1 MSGICGIVYKDTSHT
16 VQGDLIENMLLRMK
30 HRGPDESEHF
40 LELNVGL
47 GLVSTKHELTDES
60 EEKIKVSSDGRYRIV
75 FDGRI
80 LNANDLRKEL
90 QGAGFSFR
98 SSSDAELVLNAYVKW
113 GESCLHRFVGSWAFV
128 ICDCSEKKLFGARDR
143 YGTKPLYY
151 NEDQDHFIFAS
162 EISALFALPQLRK
175 GIEHQSLFDFLVFN
189 RTDQSVGTFYEGV
202 FRLQHGHSFS
212 ITAGEVSIS
221 QWYDLRSELG
231 NPFEKPSEFLDILT
245 GAIELNVQG
254 GMDLGLSLSG
264 GLDSSAIASIMIK
277 KLGSREFHTFS
288 AVYGRHEVG
297 DESEFINLYR
307 PHLNNMHFLT
317 PSAESL
323 LNDYEHFIRTLGE
336 PVPSTSP
343 YAQYKVMQ
351 CAKDFVQI
359 TIDGQGSDEQLAG
372 YPYLFG
378 FFFKELAS
386 KGRLLKLF
394 SEMLCYHHNHRSLV
408 GIKSFLY
415 FLLPAA
421 LKTSLRTKRL
431 DYLNPDFNAKYSGS
445 NRIADT
451 IYEASSLQ
459 DALIR
464 HFEYKLEH
472 LLKWGDRNSTR
483 FSIESRMPFLD
494 HRLVERSLATKS
506 DFLISK
512 GMTKSIL
519 RKGLK
524 GILPDEIRERR
535 SKYGFETPQ
544 DKWFR
549 DPRWTAVI
557 NDVLND
563 PLLEDYVDL
572 NKCRTLYQDHVSGKI
587 NIAKEIWKW
596 INLSVWIRQ
605 NWEGV

>member
-1 MSGICGIVYKDTSHT
+1 MSGICGIVYKDAARA
-16 VQGDLIENMLLRMK
+16 VNGDLIENMVLRLK
-30 HRGPDESEHF
+30 HRGLDKSECF
-40 LELNVGL
+40 LDLNVGL
-47 GLVSTKHELTDES
+47 GLVSTKHELIDEID
-60 EEKIKVSSDGRYRIV
+60 ENIKTALDGRYRIV

-80 LNANDLRKEL
+80 LNSKEL
-90 QGAGFSFR
+90 RREMQDLGISFH
-98 SSSDAELVLNAYVKW
+98 SSSDAEVVLNAYINW
-113 GESCLHRFVGSWAFV
+113 GESCLHRFIGSWAFV
-128 ICDCSEKKLFGARDR
+128 VYDCNEKRLFGARDR
-143 YGTKPLYY
+143 YGVKPLYY
-151 NEDQDHFIFAS
+151 HEGKDHFVFAS
-162 EISALFALPQLRK
+162 EISVLFALPQLRND
-175 GIEHQSLFDFLVFN
+175 IEHQSVFDFLVFN

-202 FRLQHGHSFS
+202 LRLQHGHSFS

-221 QWYDLRSELG
+221 QWYDLRNKIGRPL
-231 NPFEKPSEFLDILT
+231 EKPAEFLDVFT
-245 GAIELNVQG
+245 ESIELNTQG
-254 GMDLGLSLSG
+254 DKLLGLSLSG
-264 GLDSSAIASIMIK
+264 GLDSSAIASVMIK
-277 KLGSREFHTFS
+277 KLGLTEFHTFS
-288 AVYGRHEVG
+288 AVYGKHEIG
-297 DESEFINLYR
+297 DESEYINLYR

-323 LNDYEHFIRTLGE
+323 LDDYKHFIRTLGE

-351 CAKDFVQI
+351 CAKDFVQV

-378 FFFKELAS
+378 FYFKELAS
-386 KGRLLKLF
+386 KGRLLKLI
-394 SEMLCYHHNHRSLV
+394 SEMLCYYHNHHELV

-421 LKTSLRTKRL
+421 LKTSLRTKRF
-431 DYLNPDFNAKYSGS
+431 DYLNSDFNAKYSGS

-464 HFEYKLEH
+464 HFEYKIEH
-472 LLKWGDRNSTR
+472 LLKWGDRNSTC
-483 FSIESRMPFLD
+483 FSIESRMPFMD

-506 DFLISK
+506 DLLISN

-519 RKGLK
+519 RKALK
-524 GILPDEIRERR
+524 GILPDEIRERK

-572 NKCRTLYQDHVSGKI
+572 NKCRVLYQEHLSGKL
-587 NIAKEIWKW
+587 NIAKEVWKW

-605 NWEGV
+605 NRESI

>member
-1 MSGICGIVYKDTSHT
+1 MSGICGIVYKDAARA
-16 VQGDLIENMLLRMK
+16 VNGDLIENMVLRLK
-30 HRGPDESEHF
+30 HRGLDKSECF
-40 LELNVGL
+40 LDLNVGL
-47 GLVSTKHELTDES
+47 GLVSTKHELIDEID
-60 EEKIKVSSDGRYRIV
+60 ENIKTALDGRYRIV

-80 LNANDLRKEL
+80 LNSKEL
-90 QGAGFSFR
+90 RREMQDLGISFH
-98 SSSDAELVLNAYVKW
+98 SSSDAEVVLNAYINW
-113 GESCLHRFVGSWAFV
+113 GESCLHRFIGSWAFV
-128 ICDCSEKKLFGARDR
+128 VYDCNEKRLFGARDR
-143 YGTKPLYY
+143 YGVKPLYY
-151 NEDQDHFIFAS
+151 HEGKDHFVFAS
-162 EISALFALPQLRK
+162 EISVLFALPQLRND
-175 GIEHQSLFDFLVFN
+175 IEHQSVFDFLVFN

-202 FRLQHGHSFS
+202 LRLQHGHSFS

-221 QWYDLRSELG
+221 QWYDLRNKIGRPL
-231 NPFEKPSEFLDILT
+231 EKPAEFLDVFT
-245 GAIELNVQG
+245 ESIELNTQG
-254 GMDLGLSLSG
+254 DKLLGLSLSG
-264 GLDSSAIASIMIK
+264 GLDSSAIASVMIK
-277 KLGSREFHTFS
+277 KLGLTEFHTFS
-288 AVYGRHEVG
+288 AVYGKHEIG
-297 DESEFINLYR
+297 DESEYINLYR

-323 LNDYEHFIRTLGE
+323 LDDYKHFIRTLGE
-336 PVPSTSP
+336 PVPSISP

-351 CAKDFVQI
+351 CAKDFVQV

-378 FFFKELAS
+378 FYFKELAS
-386 KGRLLKLF
+386 KGRLLKLI
-394 SEMLCYHHNHRSLV
+394 SEMLCYYHNHHELV

-421 LKTSLRTKRL
+421 LKTSLRTKRF
-431 DYLNPDFNAKYSGS
+431 DYLNSDFNAKYSGS

-464 HFEYKLEH
+464 HFEYKIEH
-472 LLKWGDRNSTR
+472 LLKWGDRNSTC
-483 FSIESRMPFLD
+483 FSIESRMPFMD

-506 DFLISK
+506 DLLISN

-519 RKGLK
+519 RKALK
-524 GILPDEIRERR
+524 GILPDEIRERK

-572 NKCRTLYQDHVSGKI
+572 NKCRVLYQEHLSGKL
-587 NIAKEIWKW
+587 NIAKEVWKW

-605 NWEGV
+605 NRESI

>member
-1 MSGICGIVYKDTSHT
+1 
-16 VQGDLIENMLLRMK
+16 MK
-30 HRGPDESEHF
+30 KR
-40 LELNVGL
+40 
-47 GLVSTKHELTDES
+47 
-60 EEKIKVSSDGRYRIV
+60 
-75 FDGRI
+75 
-80 LNANDLRKEL
+80 
-90 QGAGFSFR
+90 
-98 SSSDAELVLNAYVKW
+98 
-113 GESCLHRFVGSWAFV
+113 
-128 ICDCSEKKLFGARDR
+128 LFGARDR
-143 YGTKPLYY
+143 YGVKPLYY
-151 NEDQDHFIFAS
+151 HEGKDHFVFAS
-162 EISALFALPQLRK
+162 EISVLFALPQLRND
-175 GIEHQSLFDFLVFN
+175 IEHQSVFDFLVFN

-202 FRLQHGHSFS
+202 LRLQHGHSFS

-221 QWYDLRSELG
+221 QWYDLRNKIGRPL
-231 NPFEKPSEFLDILT
+231 EKPAEFLDVFT
-245 GAIELNVQG
+245 ESIELNTQG
-254 GMDLGLSLSG
+254 DKLLGLSLSG
-264 GLDSSAIASIMIK
+264 GLDSSAIASVMIK
-277 KLGSREFHTFS
+277 KLGLTEFHTFS
-288 AVYGRHEVG
+288 AVYGKHEIG
-297 DESEFINLYR
+297 DESEYINLYR

-323 LNDYEHFIRTLGE
+323 LDDYKHFIRTLGE

-351 CAKDFVQI
+351 CAKDFVQV

-378 FFFKELAS
+378 FYFKELAS
-386 KGRLLKLF
+386 KGRLLKLI
-394 SEMLCYHHNHRSLV
+394 SEMLCYYHNHHELV

-421 LKTSLRTKRL
+421 LKTSLRTKRF
-431 DYLNPDFNAKYSGS
+431 DYLNSDFNAKYSGS

-464 HFEYKLEH
+464 HFEYKIEH
-472 LLKWGDRNSTR
+472 LLKWGDRNSTC
-483 FSIESRMPFLD
+483 FSIESRMPFMD

-506 DFLISK
+506 DLLISN

-519 RKGLK
+519 RKALK
-524 GILPDEIRERR
+524 GILPDEIRERK

-572 NKCRTLYQDHVSGKI
+572 NKCRVLYQEHLSGKL
-587 NIAKEIWKW
+587 NIAKEVWKW

-605 NWEGV
+605 NRESI

>member
-1 MSGICGIVYKDTSHT
+1 MSGICGIVYKDAARA
-16 VQGDLIENMLLRMK
+16 VNGDLIENMVLRLK
-30 HRGPDESEHF
+30 HRGLDKSECF
-40 LELNVGL
+40 LDLNVGL
-47 GLVSTKHELTDES
+47 GLVSTKHELIDEID
-60 EEKIKVSSDGRYRIV
+60 ENIKTALDGRYRIV

-80 LNANDLRKEL
+80 LNSKEL
-90 QGAGFSFR
+90 RREMQDLGISFH
-98 SSSDAELVLNAYVKW
+98 SSSDAEVVLNAYINW
-113 GESCLHRFVGSWAFV
+113 GESCLHRFIGSWAFV
-128 ICDCSEKKLFGARDR
+128 VYDCNEKRLFGARDR
-143 YGTKPLYY
+143 YGVKPLYY
-151 NEDQDHFIFAS
+151 HEGKDHFVLAS
-162 EISALFALPQLRK
+162 EISVLFALPQLRND
-175 GIEHQSLFDFLVFN
+175 IEHQSVFDFLVFN

-202 FRLQHGHSFS
+202 LRLQHGHSFS

-221 QWYDLRSELG
+221 QWYDLRNKIGRPL
-231 NPFEKPSEFLDILT
+231 EKPAEFLDVFT
-245 GAIELNVQG
+245 ESIELNTQG
-254 GMDLGLSLSG
+254 DKLLGLSLSG
-264 GLDSSAIASIMIK
+264 GLDSSAIASVMIK
-277 KLGSREFHTFS
+277 KLGLTEFHTFS
-288 AVYGRHEVG
+288 AVYGKHEIG
-297 DESEFINLYR
+297 DESEYINLYR

-323 LNDYEHFIRTLGE
+323 LDDYKHFIRTLGE

-351 CAKDFVQI
+351 CAKDFVQV

-378 FFFKELAS
+378 FYFKELAS
-386 KGRLLKLF
+386 KGRLLKLI
-394 SEMLCYHHNHRSLV
+394 SEMLCYYHNHHELV

-421 LKTSLRTKRL
+421 LKTSLRTKRF
-431 DYLNPDFNAKYSGS
+431 DYLNSDFNAKYSGS

-464 HFEYKLEH
+464 HFEYKIEH
-472 LLKWGDRNSTR
+472 LLKWGDRNSTC
-483 FSIESRMPFLD
+483 FSIESRMPFMD

-506 DFLISK
+506 DLLISN

-519 RKGLK
+519 RKALK
-524 GILPDEIRERR
+524 GILPDEIRERK

-572 NKCRTLYQDHVSGKI
+572 NKCRVLYQEHLSGKL
-587 NIAKEIWKW
+587 NIAKEVWKW

-605 NWEGV
+605 NRESI

>member
-1 MSGICGIVYKDTSHT
+1 MSGICGTIYKDAARA
-16 VQGDLIENMLLRMK
+16 VNGDLIENMLLRMK
-30 HRGPDESEHF
+30 HRGPEKSEHF
-40 LELNVGL
+40 LDLNVGL

-60 EEKIKVSSDGRYRIV
+60 GENIKTSSDERYRIV

-90 QGAGFSFR
+90 QGSGFSFH
-98 SSSDAELVLNAYVKW
+98 SSSDAEVVLNAYIKW

-128 ICDCSEKKLFGARDR
+128 VYDCNEKRLFGARDR

-151 NEDQDHFIFAS
+151 HEGKDHFIFAS
-162 EISALFALPQLRK
+162 EISSLFALPQLRR
-175 GIEHQSLFDFLVFN
+175 GVEHQSLFDFLVFN
-189 RTDQSVGTFYEGV
+189 RTDQSVNTFYEGI

-212 ITAGEVSIS
+212 VTAGEVSIS

-231 NPFEKPSEFLDILT
+231 KPFEKPAEFLDVFT
-245 GAIELNVQG
+245 ESIELNTQG
-254 GMDLGLSLSG
+254 DKLLGLSLSG
-264 GLDSSAIASIMIK
+264 GLDSSAIASVIIK
-277 KLGSREFHTFS
+277 KLGSKEFHTFS
-288 AVYGRHEVG
+288 AVYGKHEVG

-307 PHLNNMHFLT
+307 PHLGNMHFLT

-323 LNDYEHFIRTLGE
+323 LEDYEHFIRTLGE

-351 CAKDFVQI
+351 CAKDYVKV

-378 FFFKELAS
+378 FYFKELAS
-386 KGRLLKLF
+386 KGRLLKLI
-394 SEMLCYHHNHRSLV
+394 SEVLYYYQNHRSLV

-431 DYLNPDFNAKYSGS
+431 DYLNSDFNAKYSGS

-451 IYEASSLQ
+451 IHDASSLQ

-464 HFEYKLEH
+464 HFEYKIEH
-472 LLKWGDRNSTR
+472 LLKWGDRNSTG

-519 RKGLK
+519 RKALK
-524 GILPDEIRERR
+524 GILPDEIRERK

-549 DPRWTAVI
+549 DPRWTALI
-557 NDVLND
+557 NDVLHD
-563 PLLEDYVDL
+563 SLLGDYVDL
-572 NKCRTLYQDHVSGKI
+572 NKCRALYQEHLSGKI

-596 INLSVWIRQ
+596 INISVWIRQ
-605 NWEGV
+605 NRESI